1 MDFPRPECLF
11 VIALRA
17 AAKPK
22 TIGILTSHEMWRE
35 DNIQKREDRASQPVQ
50 RIHTRSEF
58 HSTYKIGDNVMK
70 YTKFLGAASAALMI
84 VIAVLMLAPNSGAQ
98 SKYKTL
104 YKFKGCPD
112 GRDPL
117 AGLIFDQAGN
127 LYGTTELGGSGDY
140 NDSGTV
146 FKLTP
151 NQNGGWTQS
160 VLYSFCS
167 LGGCPD
173 GLEPYAGLIFDQAGR
188 LYGTAAYGGHGYGT
202 VFKLTPNQNG
212 ARMDAATMLFRLVV
226 PPGRLKAH
234 GGSKIKGS
242 MTCKALDGGC
252 S

>member
-151 NQNGGWTQS
+151 NQNG
-160 VLYSFCS
+160 
-167 LGGCPD
+167 
-173 GLEPYAGLIFDQAGR
+173 
-188 LYGTAAYGGHGYGT
+188 
-202 VFKLTPNQNG
+202 

>member
-104 YKFKGCPD
+104 YKFKGGTD

-140 NDSGTV
+140 NDS
-146 FKLTP
+146 
-151 NQNGGWTQS
+151 
-160 VLYSFCS
+160 
-167 LGGCPD
+167 
-173 GLEPYAGLIFDQAGR
+173 
-188 LYGTAAYGGHGYGT
+188 GT